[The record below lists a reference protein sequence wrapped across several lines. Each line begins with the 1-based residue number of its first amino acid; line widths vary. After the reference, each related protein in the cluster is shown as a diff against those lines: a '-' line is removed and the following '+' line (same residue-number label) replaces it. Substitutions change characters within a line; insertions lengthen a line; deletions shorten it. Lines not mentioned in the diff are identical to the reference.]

1 MSLLVSLTEEGE
13 IKKVE
18 TTSSA
23 ICITFLI
30 AAALAIIGLI
40 YYGAT
45 AA

>member
-1 MSLLVSLTEEGE
+1 MSLISLTKEE

-23 ICITFLI
+23 ICIAFI
-30 AAALAIIGLI
+30 IVAALAIIGLI

-45 AA
+45 AAY